1 MTRSALRYAGGHF
14 VVIEM
19 NRCGISVFVEA
30 AALEEAAG
38 GKDEK
43 ERSGSLHES
52 NGVERGRES
61 EVLGNHT
68 AKKDA
73 YAHSKVP

>member
-1 MTRSALRYAGGHF
+1 MSRS
-14 VVIEM
+14 
-19 NRCGISVFVEA
+19 GISVFVEA
-30 AALEEAAG
+30 AALEKAAC

-52 NGVERGRES
+52 HGVERGRES
-61 EVLGNHT
+61 DVLGNNT

-73 YAHSKVP
+73 YAHAEVP

>member
-30 AALEEAAG
+30 AALEEAAC

-52 NGVERGRES
+52 HGVERGRES
-61 EVLGNHT
+61 DVLGNYP

-73 YAHSKVP
+73 NAHSKVP